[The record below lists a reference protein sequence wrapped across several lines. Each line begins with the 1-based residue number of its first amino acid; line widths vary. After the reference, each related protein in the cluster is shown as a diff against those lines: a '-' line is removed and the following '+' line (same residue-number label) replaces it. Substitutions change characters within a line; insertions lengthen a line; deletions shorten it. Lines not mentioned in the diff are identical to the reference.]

1 MRIVLRLFFVLII
14 GFCFGAESFASEGF
28 AQLYLLKKTDA
39 DTISGIMR
47 DKLKAD
53 GYKVLGARNMYV
65 VPENV
70 DPMVP
75 KYYVLLFKQ
84 NKNDCYYYNFTNVN
98 YMLNDTLLEELEKK
112 KIKYKKKNNKD
123 LEELF
128 EEAAIDLK
136 SKAENFNLNYK
147 YDFSD
152 EAQKNFD
159 KMYFGNVSIDEKKA
173 GLLEQMKKVEEKD
186 FSSLRTENGQVKI
199 PEIQVK
205 ETSTKTKPLNGR
217 VLTVPAGTAMN
228 VKLQSDISTASLSTD
243 DSLTATLLSD
253 FIYDDVLIAPAG
265 SILYGKALSAKKA
278 GYAYGNASVE
288 IAFNELLTP
297 EGKSFRLSTES
308 ILLETDTNRA
318 GKITRDV
325 AVGTVVGVVGGLVGA
340 LLGLDLKNSILWGLS
355 AGAASGTMHAVLQR
369 GENVEIQS
377 DQNLNIKLIEP
388 MTVSE

>member
-1 MRIVLRLFFVLII
+1 MKIVIKLLLAVFLGLFCNTEV
-14 GFCFGAESFASEGF
+14 FASEGF

-39 DTISGIMR
+39 DTVSGIMH
-47 DKLKAD
+47 DFLKSQ

-65 VPENV
+65 VPQNV

-98 YMLNDTLLEELEKK
+98 YMLNDLLIEELEKK
-112 KIKYKKKNNKD
+112 KIKIKKKNNKD

-147 YDFSD
+147 YDFSE

-159 KMYFGNVSIDEKKA
+159 KLYFGNVSVDAQKTGLFDRMNKA
-173 GLLEQMKKVEEKD
+173 EDKD
-186 FSSLRTENGQVKI
+186 FASIETNDNKISQVQI
-199 PEIQVK
+199 K
-205 ETSTKTKPLNGR
+205 ESTTKTKPLNGR
-217 VLTVPAGTAMN
+217 VLTVPAGTEIN

-243 DSLTATLLSD
+243 DSLTATLLND

-265 SILYGKALSAKKA
+265 SILYGKALSAKRA

-297 EGKSFRLSTES
+297 DGKSFRLSTET
-308 ILLETDTNRA
+308 IQLKTDTNRA

-369 GENVEIQS
+369 GDNVEIQS
-377 DQNLNIKLIEP
+377 DQNLKIKLIEP

>member
-1 MRIVLRLFFVLII
+1 
-14 GFCFGAESFASEGF
+14 
-28 AQLYLLKKTDA
+28 
-39 DTISGIMR
+39 
-47 DKLKAD
+47 
-53 GYKVLGARNMYV
+53 
-65 VPENV
+65 
-70 DPMVP
+70 
-75 KYYVLLFKQ
+75 
-84 NKNDCYYYNFTNVN
+84 
-98 YMLNDTLLEELEKK
+98 
-112 KIKYKKKNNKD
+112 
-123 LEELF
+123 
-128 EEAAIDLK
+128 
-136 SKAENFNLNYK
+136 
-147 YDFSD
+147 
-152 EAQKNFD
+152 
-159 KMYFGNVSIDEKKA
+159 
-173 GLLEQMKKVEEKD
+173 MK
-186 FSSLRTENGQVKI
+186 
-199 PEIQVK
+199 
-205 ETSTKTKPLNGR
+205 GR
-217 VLTVPAGTAMN
+217 VLIFPAGTAMN

-388 MTVSE
+388 MTASE